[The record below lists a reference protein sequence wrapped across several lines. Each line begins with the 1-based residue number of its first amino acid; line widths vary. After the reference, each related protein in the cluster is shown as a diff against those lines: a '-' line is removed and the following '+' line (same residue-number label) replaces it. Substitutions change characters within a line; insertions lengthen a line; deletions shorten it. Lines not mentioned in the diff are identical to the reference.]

1 MRPRPRPLLVLGF
14 VLIMAALMYVQA
26 PPNPQLSRALKDAA
40 ERLKAYYRGN
50 PVPENWKITGV
61 STGADDVWVDFSLP
75 GGEAAALVQGPRDK
89 MVETIGA
96 QCPVRTDI
104 VWRVLSPTQGIEIRA
119 RAAGKEPF
127 IAVNSRAFGQ

>member
-50 PVPENWKITGV
+50 PVPENWKISGV

-75 GGEAAALVQGPRDK
+75 GGEAAALR
-89 MVETIGA
+89 
-96 QCPVRTDI
+96 I
-104 VWRVLSPTQGIEIRA
+104 VVISIVLAVAALLASEAAARRLRA
-119 RAAGKEPF
+119 RIRG
-127 IAVNSRAFGQ
+127 